1 MGTRMSGTEART
13 RRAATWHGAI
23 PPFQVFLEE
32 HRTVVYRFL
41 LAQVGPNDADDCFQ
55 EAFLAALRAY
65 PTLRDASNLRGWIL
79 TIATRKALDAG
90 RRRQRQP
97 LAVGDVA
104 EVGDVPDRSAEH
116 EVFDRLVGQNGL
128 WQAVRA
134 LPPRQRAAVVHRFV
148 LDRSYADIG
157 EAMES
162 TEEAARANV
171 YQGVKKLREQ
181 KDSWRT
187 ADETL
192 ERSVR

>member
-1 MGTRMSGTEART
+1 M
-13 RRAATWHGAI
+13 WHGAI
-23 PPFQVFLEE
+23 PPFQAFLEE

-104 EVGDVPDRSAEH
+104 EVADVPDRSAER
-116 EVFDRLVGQNGL
+116 EAFDRLVSQNGL
-128 WQAVRA
+128 WQAVRQ

-148 LDRSYADIG
+148 LDGSYAQIG
-157 EAMES
+157 EAMGS
-162 TEEAARANV
+162 SEEAARANV
-171 YQGVKKLREQ
+171 YQGVKKLREL
-181 KDSWRT
+181 KDSWQG
-187 ADETL
+187 ADEKL
-192 ERSVR
+192 ERSQR